1 MSRGEAKH
9 LSTLT
14 SIDRVDGHRDDT
26 TATSRPTR
34 LSTRHRWSRITSVR
48 IHRRD
53 EVLARAIVN
62 LNRPLHIALRDI
74 DLAHVH
80 AGGHAGHVYAG
91 FAALALTLD
100 HGRALHLL
108 AAEALLDR
116 DFKVAAN
123 RLVVVAR
130 ALRE

>member
-9 LSTLT
+9 LPTLT
-14 SIDRVDGHRDDT
+14 GIDGVDGHRDHAT
-26 TATSRPTR
+26 TTNSPTR
-34 LSTRHRWSRITSVR
+34 LSTRHRCIRITAVR
-48 IHRRD
+48 VHRRD
-53 EVLARAIVN
+53 EVLARAIVY

-80 AGGHAGHVYAG
+80 AGGHAGHVHAG

-100 HGRALHLL
+100 HGRALHFLT
-108 AAEALLDR
+108 AEALFDR

-130 ALRE
+130 GLRG